1 MCSCVW
7 CCSTGHFRGY
17 MIRQQV

>member
-7 CCSTGHFRGY
+7 CCSTGHFRGLY
-17 MIRQQV
+17 D